1 MALDII
7 VYVFLIIAIVG
18 PIVQLLLSKA
28 PRTKERVIELFLVWF
43 LFLMVGVSSIWAFM
57 GHVFDANA
65 VAAVIGWPPGSPFQY
80 EVGIANL
87 AFGILGLLC
96 LKIRENF
103 WTATIIGFSVFYLG
117 AAYGHIVNF
126 LETGNTAPGNIGFA
140 LYMDILIPIILICLL
155 IAYKSTLKSVKE

>member
-28 PRTKERVIELFLVWF
+28 PRTKERVVELFLVWF

-155 IAYKSTLKSVKE
+155 IAYKSTLKSIKE